1 MKTSWLKTMSLLVLC
16 DNLGGGMG
24 WEVGQRF
31 KKEGTYVYLWVIHV
45 DVMAEAGTKLW
56 ASPVTQRQRTCLQC
70 RRQEFE
76 SWAGKILWRRP
87 WLPTP
92 VFLPG
97 ESQWQE
103 EPGGLRSIGSQRIE
117 HDGSDWAHTTQHCT
131 AIILQFKRNKL
142 KKNFLKS
149 WVWFL
154 L

>member
-1 MKTSWLKTMSLLVLC
+1 MMKTSWLKTMSLLVLC

-76 SWAGKILWRRP
+76 SWAGKILWMANH
-87 WLPTP
+87 
-92 VFLPG
+92 
-97 ESQWQE
+97 S
-103 EPGGLRSIGSQRIE
+103 SILAWRIPMARGAWRAE
-117 HDGSDWAHTTQHCT
+117 VHRVT
-131 AIILQFKRNKL
+131 
-142 KKNFLKS
+142 KNRT
-149 WVWFL
+149 
-154 L
+154 